1 MCYWFVWKLFFF
13 FLHVDPDQISSIVAS
28 RMVIC
33 LPIVSA
39 METQPSLRR
48 EGRAS
53 QVDTL
58 DVSNDILFIHTGTP
72 TQLVLIQ
79 EISYFII
86 LAVVQVLHCF

>member
-1 MCYWFVWKLFFF
+1 MFF
-13 FLHVDPDQISSIVAS
+13 FLRVDPDQISSTVAS
-28 RMVIC
+28 QMVTC
-33 LPIVSA
+33 LLIVSA
-39 METQPSLRR
+39 METQLSLRR

-58 DVSNDILFIHTGTP
+58 DVSNDILSIHP

-79 EISYFII
+79 EISCFTI

>member
-1 MCYWFVWKLFFF
+1 MLLILYVF
-13 FLHVDPDQISSIVAS
+13 FLHVDPDQISSTVAS
-28 RMVIC
+28 RMVTC
-33 LPIVSA
+33 LLIVSA

-58 DVSNDILFIHTGTP
+58 DVSNDILFIHTP

-79 EISYFII
+79 EISYFTI
-86 LAVVQVLHCF
+86 LAAAVVQVLHCF